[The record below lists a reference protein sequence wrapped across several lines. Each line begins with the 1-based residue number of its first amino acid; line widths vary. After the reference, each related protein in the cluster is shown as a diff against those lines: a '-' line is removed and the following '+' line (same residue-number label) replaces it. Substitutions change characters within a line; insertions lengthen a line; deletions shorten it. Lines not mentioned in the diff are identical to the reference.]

1 MRAERFIAAF
11 GAALFALWAI
21 AAAPF
26 APSARADDSSAV
38 TASAGATPPAG
49 AQLRTLPWRTT
60 RLSGSDERVPA
71 DSTRWP
77 WIAIGRLNR
86 EIGGHCTAVLIG
98 PRQVLTAAHC
108 LYNMADRR
116 WTRPAEVHFV
126 AGYHRGAYAAHA
138 VAARFTVAPGY
149 DPLHPTQ
156 PEAMARDWAIL
167 ELAQPMAIKP
177 VPLSTRSLPQVMT
190 AARSGELNVAGYAA
204 DYAEVLMRHQ
214 GCQLLG
220 EASDVP
226 LLVHRC
232 DVTYG
237 VSGAPLL
244 LLEDGRAEIIGI
256 HNAVA
261 DTSNGMIATAV
272 PVWAFAA
279 SINALLAD
287 R

>member
-1 MRAERFIAAF
+1 LPVSRFAHFLALVLIALS
-11 GAALFALWAI
+11 ALAV
-21 AAAPF
+21 
-26 APSARADDSSAV
+26 ARADDASAV
-38 TASAGATPPAG
+38 TGAANTTG
-49 AQLRTLPWRTT
+49 AQLHALPWLAT
-60 RLSGSDERVPA
+60 RLSGSDERVEA
-71 DSTRWP
+71 DSETWP

-98 PRQVLTAAHC
+98 PKQVLTAAHC
-108 LYNMADRR
+108 LYNAHDGR

-126 AGYHRGAYAAHA
+126 AGYHRGAYAGHA
-138 VAARFTVAPGY
+138 VAARFTIAPDY
-149 DPLHPTQ
+149 DPKHPTQ
-156 PEAMARDWAIL
+156 PAAMANDWAIL
-167 ELAQPMAIKP
+167 ELASPIDLKP
-177 VPLSTRSLPQVMT
+177 VPLSTRSLPQVMA

-220 EASDVP
+220 EASDVK

-244 LLEDGRAEIIGI
+244 LLEGDKAEIIGI

-261 DTSNGMIATAV
+261 DTAKGMIATAV
-272 PVWAFAA
+272 PVWTFAPGTNA
-279 SINALLAD
+279 ALLA

>member
-1 MRAERFIAAF
+1 MPANRLACRI
-11 GAALFALWAI
+11 GAALLALLVIGAGMV
-21 AAAPF
+21 
-26 APSARADDSSAV
+26 RADDTSTV
-38 TASAGATPPAG
+38 TASANATPPHG
-49 AQLRTLPWRTT
+49 AQLRTLPWLTT
-60 RLSGSDERVPA
+60 HLSGSDERIPA

-86 EIGGHCTAVLIG
+86 EVGGHCTAVLIG

-108 LYNMADRR
+108 LYNTTDHR

-126 AGYHRGAYAAHA
+126 AGYHRGAYAGHA
-138 VAARFTVAPGY
+138 VATRFIIAPGY

-156 PEAMARDWAIL
+156 PAAMAHDWAIL
-167 ELAQPMAIKP
+167 QLAQPIDIKP
-177 VPLSTRSLPQVMT
+177 VPLSTRSLSEVMA

-220 EASDVP
+220 EASDVA

-244 LLEDGRAEIIGI
+244 LLEGGKAEIIGI

-279 SINALLAD
+279 SINAALTG

>member
-1 MRAERFIAAF
+1 LPADRPTRHF
-11 GAALFALWAI
+11 GAALI
-21 AAAPF
+21 ATLLVAMAAM
-26 APSARADDSSAV
+26 APVARADEASAV
-38 TASAGATPPAG
+38 TASTTGTSPSDARLG
-49 AQLRTLPWRTT
+49 TLAWLTT
-60 RLSGSDERVPA
+60 RISGSDERVPA

-108 LYNMADRR
+108 LYSATDHR
-116 WTRPAEVHFV
+116 WTRPGEVHFV
-126 AGYHRGAYAAHA
+126 AGYHRGKYAAHA
-138 VAARFTVAPGY
+138 VAIRFTIAPGY
-149 DPLHPTQ
+149 DPKHPTQ
-156 PEAMARDWAIL
+156 PAAMAHDWAIL
-167 ELAQPMAIKP
+167 ELAQPLDIKP
-177 VPLSTRSLPQVMT
+177 VPLSTRSLSEVMS

-220 EASDVP
+220 EASDVA

-244 LLEDGRAEIIGI
+244 LLEGGKAEIIGI

-261 DTSNGMIATAV
+261 DTANGMIATAV
-272 PVWAFAA
+272 PVWAFAP
-279 SINALLAD
+279 SIHAAAAE

>member
-1 MRAERFIAAF
+1 LKTRSYPAASF
-11 GAALFALWAI
+11 AHVFVAALVLASALVA
-21 AAAPF
+21 
-26 APSARADDSSAV
+26 ARADDAGTV
-38 TASAGATPPAG
+38 TASSAGASAK
-49 AQLRTLPWRTT
+49 LRDLPWLAT
-60 RLSGSDERVPA
+60 RLSGSDARVEA
-71 DSTRWP
+71 DSERWP

-98 PRQVLTAAHC
+98 PKQVLTAAHC
-108 LYNMADRR
+108 LYNAHDGR

-126 AGYHRGAYAAHA
+126 AGYHRGRYAGHA
-138 VAARFTVAPGY
+138 VAARFTIAPGY
-149 DPLHPTQ
+149 DPKHPTQ
-156 PEAMARDWAIL
+156 PTAMANDWAIL
-167 ELAQPMAIKP
+167 ELAAPIDIRP
-177 VPLSTRSLPQVMT
+177 VPLSTRSLPQVM
-190 AARSGELNVAGYAA
+190 AAAHSGELNVAGYAA

-220 EASDVP
+220 EAADVK

-244 LLEDGRAEIIGI
+244 LLEGDNAEIIGI

-261 DTSNGMIATAV
+261 DTAKGMIATAV
-272 PVWAFAA
+272 PVWTFAPGIA
-279 SINALLAD
+279 AALSA

>member
-1 MRAERFIAAF
+1 LRTRRRLAAAI
-11 GAALFALWAI
+11 GAALFALWAT
-21 AAAPF
+21 AVL
-26 APSARADDSSAV
+26 ARADDSSSVPAAAKA
-38 TASAGATPPAG
+38 TAPGG
-49 AQLRTLPWRTT
+49 AQLRTLPWLTT
-60 RLSGSDERVPA
+60 RIAGSDERVPA
-71 DSTRWP
+71 DSTSWP

-108 LYNMADRR
+108 LYNMTDRR

-126 AGYHRGAYAAHA
+126 AGYHRGAYAGHA
-138 VAARFTVAPGY
+138 VATHFTIDPGY

-156 PEAMARDWAIL
+156 PAAMARDWAIL
-167 ELAQPMAIKP
+167 ELAQPIAIKP
-177 VPLSTRSLPQVMT
+177 VPLSTRSLSEIMG

-204 DYAEVLMRHQ
+204 DYAEVLMRHK

-220 EASDVP
+220 EASDVA

-244 LLEDGRAEIIGI
+244 LLEGTKAEIIGI

-261 DTSNGMIATAV
+261 DTSRGMVATAV
-272 PVWAFAA
+272 PVWAFAPSA
-279 SINALLAD
+279 ALSE

>member
-1 MRAERFIAAF
+1 MP
-11 GAALFALWAI
+11 G
-21 AAAPF
+21 
-26 APSARADDSSAV
+26 
-38 TASAGATPPAG
+38 G
-49 AQLRTLPWRTT
+49 AQLRTLPWLTT
-60 RLSGSDERVPA
+60 RISGSDERVPA
-71 DSTRWP
+71 DSTQWP

-86 EIGGHCTAVLIG
+86 EVGGHCTAVLIG

-126 AGYHRGAYAAHA
+126 AGYHRGAYAGHA
-138 VAARFTVAPGY
+138 VAARFTIAPGY

-156 PEAMARDWAIL
+156 PAAMAHDWAIL
-167 ELAQPMAIKP
+167 QLATPIDNIKP
-177 VPLSTRSLPQVMT
+177 VPLSTRSLPEVMI

-214 GCQLLG
+214 GCRLLG

-244 LLEDGRAEIIGI
+244 LLEGGKAEIIGI

-261 DTSNGMIATAV
+261 DTAKGMIATAV
-272 PVWAFAA
+272 PVWTFAPGIA
-279 SINALLAD
+279 AALSA

>member
-1 MRAERFIAAF
+1 LSSASADDASTVT
-11 GAALFALWAI
+11 
-21 AAAPF
+21 AAPNTA
-26 APSARADDSSAV
+26 APP
-38 TASAGATPPAG
+38 PPA
-49 AQLRTLPWRTT
+49 ALRTLPWLTT

-71 DSTRWP
+71 DSTSWP

-108 LYNMADRR
+108 LYNMADHR
-116 WTRPAEVHFV
+116 WTRPEEVHFV
-126 AGYHRGAYAAHA
+126 AGYHRGAYAGHA
-138 VAARFTVAPGY
+138 VATRFTIPSAY

-156 PEAMARDWAIL
+156 PAAMAHDWAIL
-167 ELAQPMAIKP
+167 QLAQPIDIKP
-177 VPLSTRSLPQVMT
+177 VPLSTRSLSEVMI

-244 LLEDGRAEIIGI
+244 LLEGGKAEIIGI

-261 DTSNGMIATAV
+261 DTANGMIATAV

-279 SINALLAD
+279 STNAALTE

>member
-1 MRAERFIAAF
+1 LQADRLIAAF
-11 GAALFALWAI
+11 GAALIALSSIMGFA
-21 AAAPF
+21 
-26 APSARADDSSAV
+26 RGDDSITV
-38 TASAGATPPAG
+38 TASASAAVPSN
-49 AQLRTLPWRTT
+49 AQLRTLPWLTT
-60 RLSGSDERVPA
+60 RMSGADERVPA
-71 DSTRWP
+71 DSTQWP

-98 PRQVLTAAHC
+98 PREVLTAAHC
-108 LYNMADRR
+108 LYNTTDHR
-116 WTRPAEVHFV
+116 WTRPSEVHFV
-126 AGYHRGAYAAHA
+126 AGYHRGAFAAHA
-138 VAARFTVAPGY
+138 VAVHFTIAPNY

-156 PEAMARDWAIL
+156 PAAMARDWAIL
-167 ELAQPMAIKP
+167 ELATPIDIKP
-177 VPLSTRSLPQVMT
+177 VPLSTRSLSEVMI

-220 EASDVP
+220 EASDVA

-244 LLEDGRAEIIGI
+244 LLEGGNAEIIGI

-261 DTSNGMIATAV
+261 DTKNGMIATAV
-272 PVWAFAA
+272 PVWTFAPSTA
-279 SINALLAD
+279 AALLKP
-287 R
+287 

>member
-1 MRAERFIAAF
+1 LQAERLLAAIAAVLIVLSAF
-11 GAALFALWAI
+11 GAA
-21 AAAPF
+21 
-26 APSARADDSSAV
+26 RADDASTV
-38 TASAGATPPAG
+38 TAAADTSATR
-49 AQLRTLPWRTT
+49 LRDLPWLAT
-60 RLSGSDERVPA
+60 RLSGSDERVEA
-71 DSTRWP
+71 DSQRWP

-86 EIGGHCTAVLIG
+86 EVGGHCTAVLIG
-98 PRQVLTAAHC
+98 PKQVLTAAHC
-108 LYNMADRR
+108 LYNQHDGR

-126 AGYHRGAYAAHA
+126 AGYHRGLYAGHA
-138 VAARFTVAPGY
+138 VAARFTIAPNY
-149 DPLHPTQ
+149 DPKHPTQ
-156 PEAMARDWAIL
+156 PAAMANDWAIL
-167 ELAQPMAIKP
+167 QLASPIDIKP
-177 VPLSTRSLPQVMT
+177 VPLSTRSLPQVMA

-220 EASDVP
+220 EASDVA

-244 LLEDGRAEIIGI
+244 LLEGDKAEIIGI

-261 DTSNGMIATAV
+261 DTSRGMIATAV
-272 PVWAFAA
+272 PVWTFAA
-279 SINALLAD
+279 SINALLLT

>member
-1 MRAERFIAAF
+1 MPASRLARLI
-11 GAALFALWAI
+11 GAALI
-21 AAAPF
+21 AAA
-26 APSARADDSSAV
+26 AHGIDTARADDSA
-38 TASAGATPPAG
+38 AAAAANTPPAG
-49 AQLRTLPWRTT
+49 GAQTESLPWRTT
-60 RLSGSDERVPA
+60 RLSGSDMRMPA
-71 DSTRWP
+71 DSTIWP

-86 EIGGHCTAVLIG
+86 EVGGHCTAVLVG

-108 LYNMADRR
+108 LYNLVDRR
-116 WTRPAEVHFV
+116 WTLPSEVHFV
-126 AGYHRGAYAAHA
+126 AGYHRGAYAGHA
-138 VAARFTVAPGY
+138 VATRFTIAPGY

-156 PEAMARDWAIL
+156 PAAMARDWAIL
-167 ELAQPMAIKP
+167 ELAQSIPIKP
-177 VPLSTRSLPQVMT
+177 VPLSTRSLSQVMG
-190 AARSGELNVAGYAA
+190 AARSGELNVAGYPA

-214 GCQLLG
+214 GCELLG

-244 LLEDGRAEIIGI
+244 LLEGGKAEIIGI

-261 DTSNGMIATAV
+261 DTSRGMIATAV
-272 PVWAFAA
+272 PVWAFAP
-279 SINALLAD
+279 SLNAALGA

>member
-1 MRAERFIAAF
+1 LPAKHHHL
-11 GAALFALWAI
+11 AALLGTVLIAL
-21 AAAPF
+21 AAMAPL
-26 APSARADDSSAV
+26 ACADDTRTV
-38 TASAGATPPAG
+38 TASTGAPQN
-49 AQLRTLPWRTT
+49 AQLRALPWLTT
-60 RLSGSDERVPA
+60 RLSGSDARVPA
-71 DSTRWP
+71 DSSAWP

-108 LYNMADRR
+108 LYNMVDHR
-116 WTRPAEVHFV
+116 WTRPSEVHFV
-126 AGYHRGAYAAHA
+126 AGYHRGAYAGHA
-138 VAARFTVAPGY
+138 VAARFTIAPDY

-156 PEAMARDWAIL
+156 PQAMAHDWAIL
-167 ELAQPMAIKP
+167 ELATPIDIKP
-177 VPLSTRSLPQVMT
+177 VPLSTRSLAEVMS
-190 AARSGELNVAGYAA
+190 AARSRELNVAGYAA

-220 EASDVP
+220 EASDVA

-244 LLEDGRAEIIGI
+244 LLEGDKAEIIGI

-261 DTSNGMIATAV
+261 DTSDGMIATAV
-272 PVWAFAA
+272 PVWTFAPKV
-279 SINALLAD
+279 NLLLTQ

>member
-1 MRAERFIAAF
+1 LRANRLI
-11 GAALFALWAI
+11 GVALWAF
-21 AAAPF
+21 AVAPL
-26 APSARADDSSAV
+26 ASSARADDSSTV
-38 TASAGATPPAG
+38 TASTNATLPSG
-49 AQLRTLPWRTT
+49 AQLRTLPWLTT
-60 RLSGSDERVPA
+60 RISGSDERVPA
-71 DSTRWP
+71 DSTQWP
-77 WIAIGRLNR
+77 WTAIGRLNR

-108 LYNMADRR
+108 LYNMIDHR

-138 VAARFTVAPGY
+138 VAARFTIAPGY

-156 PEAMARDWAIL
+156 PAAMAHDWAIL
-167 ELAQPMAIKP
+167 QLAQPIDNIKP
-177 VPLSTRSLPQVMT
+177 VPLSTRSLHEVMV

-244 LLEDGRAEIIGI
+244 LLEGGKAEIIGI

-272 PVWAFAA
+272 PVWAFAS
-279 SINALLAD
+279 SINAALSE

>member
-1 MRAERFIAAF
+1 MRAKRFAAAI
-11 GAALFALWAI
+11 GAALFALW
-21 AAAPF
+21 F
-26 APSARADDSSAV
+26 ALWAVAVLARADDAATV
-38 TASAGATPPAG
+38 PASAAATPPGG
-49 AQLRTLPWRTT
+49 AALHTLPWLST
-60 RLSGSDERVPA
+60 RLSGSDQRVPA

-108 LYNMADRR
+108 LYNMKDRR
-116 WTRPAEVHFV
+116 WTIPSEVHFV
-126 AGYHRGAYAAHA
+126 AGYHQGTYAGHA
-138 VAARFTVAPGY
+138 VATRFTIAPDY

-156 PEAMARDWAIL
+156 SIAMAHDWAIL
-167 ELAQPMAIKP
+167 TLAQPIAIKP
-177 VPLSTRSLPQVMT
+177 VPLSTRTLVEVMR

-244 LLEDGRAEIIGI
+244 LLEGGKAEIIGI

-261 DTSNGMIATAV
+261 DTSHGMIATAV

-279 SINALLAD
+279 SINAALTE

>member
-1 MRAERFIAAF
+1 MRVKRRPTAIIAAF
-11 GAALFALWAI
+11 FTLWFALWA
-21 AAAPF
+21 AAIL
-26 APSARADDSSAV
+26 ARADDS
-38 TASAGATPPAG
+38 GAIPA
-49 AQLRTLPWRTT
+49 AANSPQLRTLPWLST
-60 RLSGSDERVPA
+60 RLSGSDQRVPA

-108 LYNMADRR
+108 LYNMKDRR
-116 WTRPAEVHFV
+116 WTIPGEVHFV
-126 AGYHRGAYAAHA
+126 AGYHQGSYAGHA
-138 VAARFTVAPGY
+138 VASRFTIAPGY

-156 PEAMARDWAIL
+156 PAAMAHDWAIL
-167 ELAQPMAIKP
+167 TLAQPIAIKP
-177 VPLSTRSLPQVMT
+177 VPLSTRTLAEVMS

-244 LLEDGRAEIIGI
+244 LLEGGKAEIIGI

-261 DTSNGMIATAV
+261 DTSHGMIATAV

-279 SINALLAD
+279 SINAALTE